1 MTCDDFERV
10 LPELVG
16 ECTVEQEA
24 HLRSCSTCADLLA
37 DLSVISG
44 QARLLQTLEEPSP
57 RVWEFLQNALR
68 SEGLIRERA
77 VPVPRT
83 DTHHALDDEDHV
95 YFCPGCSGVREDLNE
110 ISEQARLLQ
119 ASDEPSPR
127 IWNSIEIALRN
138 EGVVRELGPSVKPAR
153 LIPPRWRLAWVV
165 PAAALAMLIL
175 ATALFQRGGAPQ
187 QVAVGSPVAPALSQ
201 VADSSLQAEERELV
215 RAVGERAPALKAG
228 YEADLKVV
236 DAYISDAEQ
245 SAKAN
250 PQDEVAQQYLRS
262 AYDQRAM
269 IYEMA
274 MNRSIR

>member
-1 MTCDDFERV
+1 MTCDEFERV

-16 ECTVEQEA
+16 EHTLEQAA
-24 HLRSCSTCADLLA
+24 HLRSCSACAGLLA
-37 DLSVISG
+37 DLNVISG
-44 QARLLQTLEEPSP
+44 QAMLLQTLEEPSP
-57 RVWEFLQNALR
+57 RVWEYLQNALR
-68 SEGLIRERA
+68 REGLVRDQAMR
-77 VPVPRT
+77 VPQTAKEHP
-83 DTHHALDDEDHV
+83 LDDEDHV
-95 YFCPGCSGVREDLNE
+95 YFCPECAGVLGDLNE
-110 ISEQARLLQ
+110 IIEQARLLQ

-138 EGVVRELGPSVKPAR
+138 EGVVHQGAPAVQSAR

-175 ATALFQRGGAPQ
+175 GTVLFQRGSEPH
-187 QVAVGSPVAPALSQ
+187 QVAVGSSVAPIS
-201 VADSSLQAEERELV
+201 ADPSLRADELELV
-215 RAVGERAPALKAG
+215 RAVGERTPALKAG

-250 PQDEVAQQYLRS
+250 PQDEVAQQYLRG

>member
-1 MTCDDFERV
+1 MTCDEFERV

-16 ECTVEQEA
+16 EHTLEQAA
-24 HLRSCSTCADLLA
+24 HLRSCSACAGLLA
-37 DLSVISG
+37 DLNVISG
-44 QARLLQTLEEPSP
+44 QAMLLQTLEEPSP
-57 RVWEFLQNALR
+57 RVWEYLQNALR
-68 SEGLIRERA
+68 REGLVREQAMR
-77 VPVPRT
+77 VPQTAKEHP
-83 DTHHALDDEDHV
+83 LDDEDHV
-95 YFCPGCSGVREDLNE
+95 YFCPECAGVLGDLNE

-138 EGVVRELGPSVKPAR
+138 EGVVHQGAPAVQSAR

-175 ATALFQRGGAPQ
+175 GTVLFQRGSEPH
-187 QVAVGSPVAPALSQ
+187 QVAMNPSTSREPGPSQ
-201 VADSSLQAEERELV
+201 QTEESELL
-215 RAVGERAPALKAG
+215 RAVGERAPTLKAG

-250 PQDEVAQQYLRS
+250 PQDEVAQQYLRG

-274 MNRSIR
+274 MNHSIR

>member
-1 MTCDDFERV
+1 MTCDEFERV

-16 ECTVEQEA
+16 EHTVEQAA
-24 HLRSCSTCADLLA
+24 HLRSCFACAELLA
-37 DLSVISG
+37 DLNVISG
-44 QARLLQTLEEPSP
+44 QAMLLQDLEEPGP

-68 SEGLIRERA
+68 SEGLIREQVA
-77 VPVPRT
+77 PVPRMANQ
-83 DTHHALDDEDHV
+83 HALEDEDHV
-95 YFCPGCSGVREDLNE
+95 YFCSECSVVREDLNA
-110 ISEQARLLQ
+110 ISEQARFLQ
-119 ASDEPSPR
+119 DSEEPSPR
-127 IWNSIEIALRN
+127 IWNSLEIALRN
-138 EGVVRELGPSVKPAR
+138 EGVVRQAPPVKSAN
-153 LIPPRWRLAWVV
+153 LMPPRWRLAWVI
-165 PAAALAMLIL
+165 PSAALAMLVL
-175 ATALFQRGGAPQ
+175 GTALFQRGGTPPQ
-187 QVAVGSPVAPALSQ
+187 VGENSPDTPTVSR

-274 MNRSIR
+274 MK

>member
-1 MTCDDFERV
+1 MTCDEFERV

-16 ECTVEQEA
+16 EYTVEQDA

-37 DLSVISG
+37 DLNVISG
-44 QARLLQTLEEPSP
+44 QAMLLRTLEEPSP

-68 SEGLIRERA
+68 SEGLVRERA
-77 VPVPRT
+77 VSVPPVA
-83 DTHHALDDEDHV
+83 THHPVDDEDHV
-95 YFCPGCSGVREDLNE
+95 SFCPECAGVRGDLHE

-138 EGVVRELGPSVKPAR
+138 EGVVHQGPVAAPAR

-175 ATALFQRGGAPQ
+175 GTVLFQRGSMPPQ
-187 QVAVGSPVAPALSQ
+187 TAVDRSVAPPLSQ
-201 VADSSLQAEERELV
+201 VADSSVQAEERELL
-215 RAVGERAPALKAG
+215 RAISERAPALKAG

>member
-1 MTCDDFERV
+1 MTCDEFERV

-16 ECTVEQEA
+16 EHTAEQAA
-24 HLRSCSTCADLLA
+24 HLRSCSACADLLA
-37 DLSVISG
+37 DLNVISG
-44 QARLLQTLEEPSP
+44 QAMLLQTLEEPSP
-57 RVWEFLQNALR
+57 RVWEFLRNALR
-68 SEGLIRERA
+68 SEGLVREQA
-77 VPVPRT
+77 VPGPRT
-83 DTHHALDDEDHV
+83 ANHHALDDEDHV
-95 YFCPGCSGVREDLNE
+95 HFCPECSVVLGDLNE
-110 ISEQARLLQ
+110 ISAQARLLQ

-138 EGVVRELGPSVKPAR
+138 EGVVHQAPSAKPAR

-175 ATALFQRGGAPQ
+175 GTALFQRGGVPP
-187 QVAVGSPVAPALSQ
+187 QVAVDSSVAPTL
-201 VADSSLQAEERELV
+201 ADSSLQAEERELV
-215 RAVGERAPALKAG
+215 RAVGERAPTLKAG

-236 DAYISDAEQ
+236 DAYIFDAEQ

>member
-1 MTCDDFERV
+1 MTCDELERV

-16 ECTVEQEA
+16 EHTAEQAA
-24 HLRSCSTCADLLA
+24 HLRSCSACAGLLA
-37 DLSVISG
+37 DLNVISG
-44 QARLLQTLEEPSP
+44 QAMLLQTLEEPSP

-68 SEGLIRERA
+68 SEGVIREQA

-95 YFCPGCSGVREDLNE
+95 YFCPECSGVLGDLNE

-138 EGVVRELGPSVKPAR
+138 EGVVHPGSLPAQSAR
-153 LIPPRWRLAWVV
+153 LIPPRWRLAWVL

-175 ATALFQRGGAPQ
+175 ATVLFQRGGVPPQ
-187 QVAVGSPVAPALSQ
+187 VSVDPSVAPPLSQ

-215 RAVGERAPALKAG
+215 RAVGERTPALKAG